1 MLSCFSSG
9 YDNKFRNIIK
19 HIDLGETQRKLMLS
33 RFLSEV
39 NLYDKKA
46 RIAEFFY
53 IFFSL
58 IITIGSVVL
67 PALLSIQNL
76 DFSDDEEVDSKYR
89 ERVYWITW
97 SLSLLIS
104 ISNALIQLLSLNK
117 QYTSYINVRENMSSE
132 GWKYLGL
139 CDDYNQGNHKN
150 NFTRFIEK
158 IEEIKNE
165 QTKKESSFLNHTKN
179 QKDKKKN
186 EDFLIQEI
194 LSNLQLNQQAN
205 QSVNSADN
213 HDSTPQPNQQANRSA
228 NSADNHDSTPQP
240 NQQANQTADSSDNPQ
255 SNPVVNQLSTSQAN
269 QPSVRSTTITPI

>member
-9 YDNKFRNIIK
+9 YNEKFKNIIND
-19 HIDLGETQRKLMLS
+19 IDLSDNQKRMMSS

-39 NLYDKKA
+39 NLYDRKA

-76 DFSDDEEVDSKYR
+76 DFSDDEEIDSKYR

-117 QYTSYINVRENMSSE
+117 QYSSYITVREDMVSE
-132 GWKYLGL
+132 GWKYLEL
-139 CDDYNQGNHKN
+139 CDDYIEGNHKE
-150 NFTRFIEK
+150 NFTKFVEK

-165 QTKKESSFLNHTKN
+165 QTKKESSFLNHSKSPRRNNTHN
-179 QKDKKKN
+179 RFSSH
-186 EDFLIQEI
+186 EGT
-194 LSNLQLNQQAN
+194 N
-205 QSVNSADN
+205 QSHEGTN
-213 HDSTPQPNQQANRSA
+213 
-228 NSADNHDSTPQP
+228 
-240 NQQANQTADSSDNPQ
+240 Q
-255 SNPVVNQLSTSQAN
+255 SNPNQSNPSQSNPSHSNPN
-269 QPSVRSTTITPI
+269 QSNPNQSNPSQSNYNNKKAEV

>member
-9 YDNKFRNIIK
+9 YDDKFRNIIK

-165 QTKKESSFLNHTKN
+165 QTQKESSFLNHTKN

-186 EDFLIQEI
+186 EDLLIQEI

-205 QSVNSADN
+205 QSANPAVNQPPTS
-213 HDSTPQPNQQANRSA
+213 QPNQSSNL
-228 NSADNHDSTPQP
+228 ADN
-240 NQQANQTADSSDNPQ
+240 SSDNPQ
-255 SNPVVNQLSTSQAN
+255 SNPVVNQPSTSQAN
-269 QPSVRSTTITPI
+269 QPSILGTTITPI

>member
-9 YDNKFRNIIK
+9 YNEKFKNIIND
-19 HIDLGETQRKLMLS
+19 IDLSDNQKRMMSS

-39 NLYDKKA
+39 NLYDRKA

-76 DFSDDEEVDSKYR
+76 DFSDDEEIDSKYR

-117 QYTSYINVRENMSSE
+117 QYSSYITVREDMVSE
-132 GWKYLGL
+132 GWKYLEL
-139 CDDYNQGNHKN
+139 CDDYIEGNHKE
-150 NFTRFIEK
+150 NFTKFVEK

-165 QTKKESSFLNHTKN
+165 QTKKESSFLNHSRTPRRNNTHNRLSSHEGSHSNTNPSNTNPSNTNPSNTNPSNTN
-179 QKDKKKN
+179 QKKA
-186 EDFLIQEI
+186 Q
-194 LSNLQLNQQAN
+194 
-205 QSVNSADN
+205 V
-213 HDSTPQPNQQANRSA
+213 
-228 NSADNHDSTPQP
+228 
-240 NQQANQTADSSDNPQ
+240 
-255 SNPVVNQLSTSQAN
+255 
-269 QPSVRSTTITPI
+269 